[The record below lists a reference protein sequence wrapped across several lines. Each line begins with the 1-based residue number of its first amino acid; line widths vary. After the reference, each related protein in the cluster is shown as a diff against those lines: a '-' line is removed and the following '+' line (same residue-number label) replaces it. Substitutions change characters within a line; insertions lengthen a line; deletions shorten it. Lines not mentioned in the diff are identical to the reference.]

1 MGTGEWRASKKPSY
15 FDRLSYLPGM
25 KADGMDI
32 FAVKEALL
40 FCKEHCLAGKGP
52 IVVEFDTYRYHGHSM
67 SDPGST
73 YRTRDEIK
81 QIRQARD
88 PIQHLKQ
95 IILKEEVHTEE
106 ELKAID
112 KQIKKEVED
121 ALTKARDAPEPG
133 AEELIT
139 NMYKH
144 DQGFVVYGCDRKQ
157 TTLRLE

>member
-1 MGTGEWRASKKPSY
+1 MS
-15 FDRLSYLPGM
+15 
-25 KADGMDI
+25 
-32 FAVKEALL
+32 
-40 FCKEHCLAGKGP
+40 CLW
-52 IVVEFDTYRYHGHSM
+52 
-67 SDPGST
+67 
-73 YRTRDEIK
+73 
-81 QIRQARD
+81 Q
-88 PIQHLKQ
+88 
-95 IILKEEVHTEE
+95 EEVHTEE